1 MAPFRGAS
9 QTERGDLRV
18 LSRALSRHH
27 VHDQDEVIPQK
38 YPKNTQKYPK
48 KSKHAQEADVVL
60 LLQPHHP
67 LHPHRIHGC
76 AWLHFAPGFG
86 REALSR

>member
-27 VHDQDEVIPQK
+27 VHDQDEVK
-38 YPKNTQKYPK
+38 KNTQKYPK